1 MLYYDTIEV
10 SQGIDI
16 NKTNALKECDIYHW
30 WCFLDNEFTFQLYV
44 MAYSNGCH
52 NELMIHINS
61 SDIANL
67 NINGA
72 NYHCI
77 IIGFKWKK

>member
-1 MLYYDTIEV
+1 
-10 SQGIDI
+10 
-16 NKTNALKECDIYHW
+16 
-30 WCFLDNEFTFQLYV
+30 

-52 NELMIHINS
+52 DELMIHINS

-67 NINGA
+67 NFNDV

-77 IIGFKWKK
+77 ITRFK